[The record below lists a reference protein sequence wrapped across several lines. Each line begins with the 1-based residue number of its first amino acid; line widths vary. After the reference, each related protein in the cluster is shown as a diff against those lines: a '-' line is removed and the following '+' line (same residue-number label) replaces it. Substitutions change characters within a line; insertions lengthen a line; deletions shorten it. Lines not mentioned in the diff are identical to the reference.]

1 MSASGISILFGLA
14 LALAAPLVLAQAA
27 AGSAAFPVKTVRIV
41 TAEPGGGNDFVA
53 RLIAHG
59 LTASWG
65 QQVIVDNRG
74 GAGGARAAQTV
85 AQATPDGYTLLLYS
99 STLWIGPLLRGD
111 APFNPDKDFAPVTL
125 ADRAPNILVVNPA
138 VQAQSVKELI
148 ALARAKPGAL
158 NYSSA
163 SSGGS
168 THLAGELFKAMAG
181 VNIVRVFYKS
191 GATEV
196 LDLISGQV
204 QMTFG
209 TAATVTQHVKSG
221 KLRALAVT
229 SLQPSTLAPGLPTM
243 AASGLPSYEAVALHA
258 VFATAGTAAPVV
270 RRLNEEIVRVLNQ
283 ADIRDRMLNA
293 GVEAVGNSPSELLA
307 VLNADVARWG
317 KVIKEAGIRAD

>member
-1 MSASGISILFGLA
+1 MRM
-14 LALAAPLVLAQAA
+14 AAWIVITTVSMETAGMAYAQTY
-27 AGSAAFPVKTVRIV
+27 PTKPVRIV
-41 TAEPGGGNDFVA
+41 TAETGGGNDFVS
-53 RLIAHG
+53 RLIAQG
-59 LTASWG
+59 LTANWG
-65 QQVIVDNRG
+65 QSVIVDNRG

-85 AQATPDGYTLLLYS
+85 AQATPDGYTVLLYS
-99 STLWIGPLLRGD
+99 STLWIGPLLRGEK
-111 APFNPDKDFAPVTL
+111 PFDPEKDFAPITL

-138 VQAQSVKELI
+138 VPATSVKELI
-148 ALARAKPGAL
+148 AYAKGRPGVL

-168 THLAGELFKAMAG
+168 THLAGELFKALAG

-209 TAATVTQHVKSG
+209 TAASVTSHVKAG
-221 KLRALAVT
+221 KLKALAVT
-229 SLQPSTLAPGLPTM
+229 SLQPSPLAPGLPTV
-243 AASGLPSYEAVALHA
+243 AASGLPGYEAVALHA
-258 VFATAGTAAPVV
+258 VFATAGTSASIL

-283 ADIRDRMLNA
+283 PEIKERLLSA
-293 GVEAVGNSPSELLA
+293 GVEAVGNASQDLLA
-307 VLNADVARWG
+307 ILKGDVARWG